1 MQENQA
7 FWTWAEKQVYD
18 ANLNWSKVERMAG
31 LSNGAISKRARYKDE
46 PTEETCIAIASA
58 LKLPRSVVFRKA
70 GKIEPVP
77 PSDTPVLRE
86 MNEAFAYLTSE
97 EQRDWV
103 RMLKNYVADRRG
115 AYRAD
120 TADVALRPGATSDSA

>member
-1 MQENQA
+1 MRENQT

-31 LSNGAISKRARYKDE
+31 LSNGAISKRARYQEE

-58 LKLPRSVVFRKA
+58 LKLPKSIVFQKA

-77 PSDTPVLRE
+77 PSDTPTIKE
-86 MNEAFAYLTSE
+86 MNEAFAYLTRE
-97 EQRDWV
+97 EQDFWLG
-103 RMLKNYVADRRG
+103 MLQTYVAERKRG
-115 AYRAD
+115 YVVNPQD
-120 TADVALRPGATSDSA
+120 NPV